1 MEILAPAGGPEQLT
15 AAVRAG
21 ADAVYLGLEQ
31 FSARGA
37 ATNFSTEQ
45 LHQAVAYCHERGVKV
60 HVALNTLVKDSELP
74 SVHAAL
80 QTVCACGVDAVIV
93 QDLAVAALVREC
105 APILPMHASTQMTVH
120 NLSGVR
126 VLEKLGFSRVVLA
139 RELTLAEIE
148 HIAKHTDLE
157 VEVFIHGA
165 LCMSASGMCYLSSL
179 LGQRSGNRGLCAQ
192 PCRLNFQCAGRE
204 HALSLKDLSAI
215 PHMTALAAAG
225 VDSIKIEGRMKRPE
239 YVAAAVDACRTA
251 RDGRTPDMAKLQAVF
266 SRSGFTDGYLTGH
279 RTLDMFGIRRKED
292 VTAAT
297 GVLDEMAQLYRSE
310 RPTLSVDMALDL
322 TKGELTAACEG
333 YMVAVA
339 GDIPP
344 EPARIAPTDEDRARA
359 AMSKMGGTPYYLRR
373 FTFTNTDRVL
383 PASAL
388 NALRRKALD
397 AISAHRRQI
406 TPIPCAPLSQ
416 NIGNIPKTRRPQLRL
431 RFEKA
436 EQIAGSEY
444 AEKIILP
451 LAQWEKNSELIGF
464 FEGQAVAELPALCY
478 DEDSLK
484 ARLQALKEKGLREVQ
499 VDNIG
504 LLAMAGE
511 QGFTVHGGVGLN
523 ILNTKAIEEYRSLG
537 LCDATVSFELSRQRI
552 RALGGDLPRGAVMY
566 GRLPLMRFRAC
577 PKNDCAHCDGTTTLT
592 DRMDI
597 AFPLL
602 CTEKQYQTLYN
613 SRPLWAVDKG
623 DFHIDFMTLYFTD
636 ESEPQPIIE
645 DCLDCLPAPV
655 EHTNGLYLKEVM

>member
-1 MEILAPAGGPEQLT
+1 MEILAPAGGPDQLT

-37 ATNFSTEQ
+37 ATNFSKEQ
-45 LHQAVAYCHERGVKV
+45 LQDAVAYCHERGVKV
-60 HVALNTLVKDSELP
+60 HVALNTLVKDSEITAA
-74 SVHAAL
+74 HASLSLA
-80 QTVCACGVDAVIV
+80 CACGVDAVIV
-93 QDLAVAALVREC
+93 QDLAVAAMVREC
-105 APILPMHASTQMTVH
+105 APTLPMHASTQMTVH

-139 RELTLAEIE
+139 RELTLEEIR
-148 HIAKHTDLE
+148 HIAQHTDLE

-192 PCRLNFQCAGRE
+192 PCRLNFQCGGRD

-215 PHMTALAAAG
+215 PHMLALQAAG

-239 YVAAAVDACRTA
+239 YVAAAVEACRIA
-251 RDGRTPDMAKLQAVF
+251 REGGTPDMAKLQAVF
-266 SRSGFTDGYLTGH
+266 SRSGFTDGYLTDR

-292 VTAAT
+292 VTAAA
-297 GVLDEMAQLYRSE
+297 GVLDEMAQLYRAE
-310 RPTLSVDMALDL
+310 TPTLPVNMMLDL
-322 TKGELTAACEG
+322 TKGELTATCDGFAIT
-333 YMVAVA
+333 VLS
-339 GDIPP
+339 DIPP
-344 EPARIAPTDEDRARA
+344 EPARTAPTDESRARA
-359 AMSKMGGTPYYLRR
+359 AMAKMGGTPYYLGQ
-373 FTFTNTDRVL
+373 FTFANTDRVL

-388 NALRRKALD
+388 NALRRKALE
-397 AISAHRRQI
+397 AIAAHRQHVNS
-406 TPIPCAPLSQ
+406 IPCTPPPK
-416 NIGNIPKTRRPQLRL
+416 NIGIIPKKRKAQLRL

-436 EQIAGSEY
+436 EQIEGSEY

-451 LAQWEKNSELIGF
+451 LAQWEKNPKLIGF

-478 DEDSLK
+478 DEDKLK
-484 ARLQALKEKGLREVQ
+484 ERLLALMEKGLCEVQ
-499 VDNIG
+499 ADNLGMMALAQDLG
-504 LLAMAGE
+504 LI
-511 QGFTVHGGVGLN
+511 VHGGVGLN
-523 ILNTKAIEEYRSLG
+523 ILNTLALNEYEKLG
-537 LCDATVSFELSRQRI
+537 LCDATVSFELSRPRI

-577 PKNDCAHCDGTTTLT
+577 PKNDCPHCDGTATLT

-597 AFPLL
+597 DFPLL

-623 DFHIDFMTLYFTD
+623 EFNMDFMILYFTD
-636 ESEPQPIIE
+636 ETDVQTIVEN
-645 DCLDCLPAPV
+645 CLDCLPSPV
-655 EHTNGLYLKEVM
+655 AHTNGLYLKEIM